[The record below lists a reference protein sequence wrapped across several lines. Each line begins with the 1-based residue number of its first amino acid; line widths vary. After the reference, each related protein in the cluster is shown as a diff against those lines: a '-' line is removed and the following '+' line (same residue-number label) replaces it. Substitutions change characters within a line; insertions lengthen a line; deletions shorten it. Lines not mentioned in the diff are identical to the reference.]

1 MDCSSVTCSAGVNF
15 DCLEFITVEEI
26 KDAIPPIGIRVL
38 FREKLF
44 AWRKTKFTLRS
55 HRLQSHRHKRH
66 RQHFYLRCHLMRL
79 NSNTLLTRFDV
90 ISETPVVN

>member
-44 AWRKTKFTLRS
+44 AWRKTKPSSPKPSPQKAPPALLSPLPSNAPKFKYTLN
-55 HRLQSHRHKRH
+55 K
-66 RQHFYLRCHLMRL
+66 
-79 NSNTLLTRFDV
+79 V
-90 ISETPVVN
+90 